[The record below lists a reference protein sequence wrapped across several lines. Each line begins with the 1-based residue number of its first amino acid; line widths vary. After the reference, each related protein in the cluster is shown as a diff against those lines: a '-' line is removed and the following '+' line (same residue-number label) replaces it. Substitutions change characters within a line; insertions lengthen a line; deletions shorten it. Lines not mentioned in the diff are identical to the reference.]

1 MFFILFALNNFKE
14 FCLAFIDGLLN
25 TYSFCQKLSLF
36 AFSKAIEKLNKR
48 LNSNIQR
55 KIILKNIEKLS
66 VKSLAR
72 K

>member
-1 MFFILFALNNFKE
+1 M
-14 FCLAFIDGLLN
+14 GLLN

-36 AFSKAIEKLNKR
+36 AFTKAVDKLNKR

-55 KIILKNIEKLS
+55 KIILKNIDKLS
-66 VKSLAR
+66 IKSLAR